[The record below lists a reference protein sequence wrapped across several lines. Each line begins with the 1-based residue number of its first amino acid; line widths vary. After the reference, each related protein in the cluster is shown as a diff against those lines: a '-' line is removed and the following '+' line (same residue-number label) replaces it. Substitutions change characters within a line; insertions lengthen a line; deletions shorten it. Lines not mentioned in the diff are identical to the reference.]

1 MTDCIREINNTQ
13 VDNSKDWDVA
23 MLMHDLIE
31 CSDNYSKTLG
41 TLCQYDR
48 NELNSTLT
56 YSESFKSK
64 VKIIG
69 NTPNDG
75 NAKVV
80 LIVLSLKCLS
90 IF

>member
-1 MTDCIREINNTQ
+1 
-13 VDNSKDWDVA
+13 
-23 MLMHDLIE
+23 MLMHNLIE

-41 TLCQYDR
+41 TLYQYDR